1 MKKILI
7 ALAIILLSLGALLF
21 SMKCLDWTLM
31 KAIGFAGMVMCL
43 AMTVWTHYTWG
54 WIETNKHCFSYWF
67 AFRDMDKWPNAKGW
81 KWGGLASMA
90 GFGAFMFLFLCHVLQ
105 HHADILV
112 FQRVDAAEIC
122 FVIHKAGAGAAFV
135 QMHSQLSAQAY
146 VLGVAAADH
155 RPELIEPLVYDL
167 SGTVAQLRTG

>member
-1 MKKILI
+1 MTKMLTESEISGILQTEKSIKFLYIMKKILI

-81 KWGGLASMA
+81 KWGGFASMVL
-90 GFGAFMFLFLCHVLQ
+90 FGVFMFIFLCHVQMLWFWW
-105 HHADILV
+105 IVV
-112 FQRVDAAEIC
+112 FIVWFE
-122 FVIHKAGAGAAFV
+122 
-135 QMHSQLSAQAY
+135 
-146 VLGVAAADH
+146 VLFFM
-155 RPELIEPLVYDL
+155 I
-167 SGTVAQLRTG
+167 LRTFFY